1 MTFVQFL
8 SWLSHIDLARADL
21 DDLLARVSD
30 VLEHLP
36 EEDPRFAWMAA
47 IEDKLLDGEI
57 PVDRLRALAER
68 FPCQPNLEDRLRSL
82 VFGRRVDGPAL
93 QELRQAIR
101 QVATQPQV
109 LRELVH
115 DLQGQLREF
124 WDDYQSEPSHQDS
137 EEAVATG
144 HRLLEEAFQH
154 WSQGLKL
161 IGEGEFEPG
170 LERAQHAYRLLQA
183 VQTLDQTT
191 S

>member
-8 SWLSHIDLARADL
+8 SWLSQIDLNRADI
-21 DDLLARVSD
+21 DALLTRVSD

-57 PVDRLRALAER
+57 PLDRLRSLGER
-68 FPCQPNLEDRLRSL
+68 FPCQPSLEDRLRSL
-82 VFGRRVDGPAL
+82 VHGRRVDGPAL

-101 QVATQPQV
+101 QQATHPQV
-109 LRELVH
+109 LSELVH
-115 DLQGQLREF
+115 DLQRQLREF
-124 WDDYQSEPSHQDS
+124 WEDYQSEPSHQDG

-144 HRLLEEAFQH
+144 HRLLEEAIGH
-154 WSQGLKL
+154 WTQGLTM
-161 IGEGEFEPG
+161 ISRGEFDDG
-170 LERAQHAYRLLQA
+170 LERAQQAYRLLQA
-183 VQTLDQTT
+183 VQTLDQAT